1 MSIEGVKIKLNNLV
15 AQQRGI
21 DMTVAKSFDESLFY
35 SKDVVCSTA
44 FLRKLDSESSNI
56 ISSAEYI
63 KNKIDDGESSFY
75 KTYDDLS
82 RIISKL
88 SGFSPIIEEVIN
100 YLKKQSQI
108 SFDTYNGKY
117 NTLKNEVISKID
129 DVNQKIKKYNEC
141 ESKIDFL
148 RREIR
153 LATDSTNMSTLEK
166 EKSRYEGLKK
176 RLISTCESLLSDIEH
191 IHKSETELLKDGLK
205 KV

>member
-15 AQQRGI
+15 AQQREN

-44 FLRKLDSESSNI
+44 FLQKLDSESSNI

-75 KTYDDLS
+75 KTYDDL
-82 RIISKL
+82 RIIISKL
-88 SGFSPIIEEVIN
+88 SEFSQIIEEVIN
-100 YLKKQSQI
+100 YLKNQSQT

-117 NTLKNEVISKID
+117 NTLKNEVNSKID